1 MGQIAANLAVG
12 NTVVAKPAEQTPLVA
27 RFALRLFTQAG
38 IEPDVLSVLYG
49 DGPNVGT
56 PLVDDTRVRGV
67 SFTGSHATALT
78 INRQLARRTGPIT
91 PFIAE
96 TGGIN
101 CMFVDSTAL
110 PEQVIDDVITSAFRS
125 AGQRCSALRVLFLQ
139 REIADKTLTILEGAM
154 HELIVGDPRRLVTD
168 VGPVIDRRAKEAID
182 EHLVHLDKTA
192 KLRAITPFDPT
203 KYAGHF
209 IAPQVW
215 EIDALA
221 DLTHEVFGPVLHVI
235 RYDTNELPRI
245 FSEIRASEF
254 ALTMGVHSRLRGL
267 HDRIRDEALVGN
279 LYINRDTVG
288 AVVGSHPFGG
298 HAHVR
303 HRPKSGWA
311 ELLKAFG
318 QRAHCDGQHN
328 GPWGQ
333 HGTVQSRVTAF
344 NYHALHS
351 RAVRAA
357 NADKMHLTIN

>member
-1 MGQIAANLAVG
+1 
-12 NTVVAKPAEQTPLVA
+12 
-27 RFALRLFTQAG
+27 
-38 IEPDVLSVLYG
+38 
-49 DGPNVGT
+49 
-56 PLVDDTRVRGV
+56 
-67 SFTGSHATALT
+67 
-78 INRQLARRTGPIT
+78 
-91 PFIAE
+91 
-96 TGGIN
+96 
-101 CMFVDSTAL
+101 MFVDSTAL

-139 REIADKTLTILEGAM
+139 REIANKTLTILEGAM

-192 KLRAITPFDPT
+192 KLRAITPFDRT

-288 AVVGSHPFGG
+288 AVVGSPAFGG
-298 HAHVR
+298 HGASGTG
-303 HRPKSGWA
+303 PKAGGPNY
-311 ELLKAFG
+311 LK
-318 QRAHCDGQHN
+318 RLVNEH
-328 GPWGQ
+328 
-333 HGTVQSRVTAF
+333 TVTDNITALGGNTALF
-344 NYHALHS
+344 NLE
-351 RAVRAA
+351 
-357 NADKMHLTIN
+357 